1 MTKNPLELGN
11 TRVLTK
17 DSSDFVIAFEEKLT
31 VSGLVKDNQGIIMG
45 AAVVIKGTNRGTITD
60 SQGKFV
66 IKVDKGST
74 LVFSMINYKSSEYT
88 VDEAKD
94 NLVIVL
100 SPDELSPDEEIAV
113 GSGQM
118 SSLKGELRGLKIR
131 EKEGEN
137 VIGIRTPDGMQP
149 LLIVDGKRTSE
160 EELQGINPKEI
171 KSIDVLKNETS
182 TFLYGEDGK
191 NGVVLITMKKPAK
204 HAIISTHGLR
214 KNP

>member
-1 MTKNPLELGN
+1 
-11 TRVLTK
+11 V
-17 DSSDFVIAFEEKLT
+17 
-31 VSGLVKDNQGIIMG
+31 
-45 AAVVIKGTNRGTITD
+45 
-60 SQGKFV
+60 
-66 IKVDKGST
+66 
-74 LVFSMINYKSSEYT
+74 
-88 VDEAKD
+88 
-94 NLVIVL
+94 
-100 SPDELSPDEEIAV
+100 LSPDEEIAV

-191 NGVVLITMKKPAK
+191 NGVVLITMKKPAQ
-204 HAIISTHGLR
+204 HAIISTHGLKGKPLIVVDEKKMPADFELNTVNPDKIESISILKDKSANEIYGDEG
-214 KNP
+214 KNGVIIIKTK